1 MKRHTFRVLRVI
13 ARDSVERRRSM
24 GPRQSLASVASLCA
38 LHSAC
43 GSTPLPERNSKPEP
57 PGAPLSAVA
66 APRRGPPAS
75 PKPAWCPKPSPRP
88 CSKDG
93 WCWENPAPHGIF
105 FEDAWGDAARLVA
118 IGGRSMVA
126 IRTRAETSWQFV
138 DAGNVPA
145 IEKLYGEGDDIYFAG
160 RKGTL
165 LRYRAGCFETID
177 VPTDAD
183 LRGVWTDGHVLL
195 VIGGR
200 RLHMFRDGAWSDVKL
215 PEEFH
220 IHSLWARSPDDIF
233 LGDGASKLYHYENGS
248 WSVDSRGIHNGWRS
262 IFGTA
267 QGGVF
272 AVGVSQVALYDR
284 ASWRSLYPSD
294 SSGRASW
301 LDVWSAGPGHALAV
315 SRSGTMAWLEG
326 RRVEPPA
333 IGGLG
338 WGAVW
343 GESPTSITVLGS
355 HVLRLN
361 GNRWSVEH
369 TPVGDR
375 TYVKGIGGSDDA
387 HVYAVGN
394 AGTIWRR
401 SADASFRVVRASG
414 KEGDYLNDVW
424 VRRPDDV
431 WVVGS
436 NQNLLQWDGK
446 DWHQRATAETPHL
459 DAVWGHDADL
469 AYAVGSRRRKVLSD
483 ILRYEGGDWKPVPNV
498 PEGYWFDVW
507 GSGPLDVYASGNGGL
522 IHYDGKSWQRVEGAK
537 QAFTQAEGE
546 QNYFN
551 ASRVWGS
558 GPNDVF
564 VSMSNGGVLHFDGSA
579 WSYTAP
585 AKIHLRYKLPGDGGV
600 DEVAGR
606 GAEVWGVS
614 NHGLIYRYDGV
625 AWHHESSA
633 TDTQFSGVW
642 VSDKAVYAVGNG
654 GAILRR
660 PLEAR

>member
-387 HVYAVGN
+387 HVYAVG
-394 AGTIWRR
+394 
-401 SADASFRVVRASG
+401 
-414 KEGDYLNDVW
+414 
-424 VRRPDDV
+424 
-431 WVVGS
+431 
-436 NQNLLQWDGK
+436 
-446 DWHQRATAETPHL
+446 
-459 DAVWGHDADL
+459 
-469 AYAVGSRRRKVLSD
+469 SRRRKVLSD